1 MVICSYKV
9 TAKLSNVSTSEVQ
22 VNLVFNRGFSNPNY
36 RVFQQH
42 LPTADPYRMKV
53 GDNFRPQA
61 DTQLENQINR
71 Y

>member
-1 MVICSYKV
+1 
-9 TAKLSNVSTSEVQ
+9 
-22 VNLVFNRGFSNPNY
+22 VNRIQNHPNIEKADAQKTTMGFRY
-36 RVFQQH
+36 V
-42 LPTADPYRMKV
+42 PTADPYRMKV